1 MLLLL
6 LVHKILFLVKLIDKM
21 IQKKKNQFKLDKIKQ
36 IENENDFIYFFRYND
51 LNYKDKINL
60 KKEIKNFKFYFLKQN
75 LTKKIFKDLKGQGSL
90 IIFYGDSFLNIENVI
105 QKFKKLEF
113 IKLYN
118 KKNKLIFSNNK
129 LKKIN
134 TKNNFFINYQ
144 LKKPL
149 FIFHNFLKKII

>member
-1 MLLLL
+1 
-6 LVHKILFLVKLIDKM
+6 M